1 MRDAHTSLLSH
12 AMEVRPHSHP
22 ERTGQYMTGTL
33 SDGTVVDAA
42 ILDATRGVI
51 STLTVKVALTA

>member
-12 AMEVRPHSHP
+12 TMEVRPHSHP
-22 ERTGQYMTGTL
+22 ERTGPYMTGTL